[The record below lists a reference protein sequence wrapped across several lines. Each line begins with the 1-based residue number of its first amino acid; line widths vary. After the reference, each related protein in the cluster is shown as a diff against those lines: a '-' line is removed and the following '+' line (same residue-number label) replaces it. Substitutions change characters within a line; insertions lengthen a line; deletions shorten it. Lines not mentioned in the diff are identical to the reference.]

1 MLFPG
6 HGKCAGTCIPREYR
20 GGTGQAGQPACAFQ
34 DRAQDRQGRAQGRQG
49 RAQDRQ
55 DRAQDRQGRAQDRAQ
70 DRQDRAQDR
79 ELS

>member
-1 MLFPG
+1 MASARVHAYRANMAALPS
-6 HGKCAGTCIPREYR
+6 PR

-34 DRAQDRQGRAQGRQG
+34 DRAQG
-49 RAQDRQ
+49 RQ

-70 DRQDRAQDR
+70 DRQGRAQGR

>member
-1 MLFPG
+1 MASARVHAYRANMAALPS
-6 HGKCAGTCIPREYR
+6 PR

-34 DRAQDRQGRAQGRQG
+34 DRAQDRQD

-55 DRAQDRQGRAQDRAQ
+55 DRAQDRQDRAQDRAQ